1 VLLFRFTNYDLRF
14 EADIHATFV
23 FLRVHSWLNRQ
34 SAIGNQKCLLVIVP
48 AACDDFHLV
57 LQIYIRYISIYNL

>member
-1 VLLFRFTNYDLRF
+1 V
-14 EADIHATFV
+14 AKP
-23 FLRVHSWLNRQ
+23 
-34 SAIGNQKCLLVIVP
+34 AIGNQKCLLVIVP